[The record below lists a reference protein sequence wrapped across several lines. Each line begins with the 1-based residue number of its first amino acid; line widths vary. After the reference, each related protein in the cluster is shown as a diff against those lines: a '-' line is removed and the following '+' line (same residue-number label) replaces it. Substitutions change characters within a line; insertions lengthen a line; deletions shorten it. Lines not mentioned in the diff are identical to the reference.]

1 MILMGMAMA
10 PRAAHAQNN
19 DAIPELSRD
28 WNVRVGTFI
37 YQSKTTRAAQGEVGF
52 SGMVERRV
60 YKGDAFDVLV
70 GIGYNGFDR
79 VYAVPI
85 QISLIAHKNNLR
97 YGAGVGYSFNKRLD
111 GSGSNGTA
119 LSLILGYTPI
129 HGKNPVSVDL
139 RYYIFSGSSDELD
152 GYSLTIGAQF

>member
-1 MILMGMAMA
+1 MAVA
-10 PRAAHAQNN
+10 SRAAHAQNN

-37 YQSKTTRAAQGEVGF
+37 YNSKTVRSANGEVGF

-79 VYAVPI
+79 IYSVPI
-85 QISLIAHKNNLR
+85 QIDLIAHKNNLR
-97 YGAGVGYSFNKRLD
+97 YGGGFGYAFNKKLD
-111 GSGSNGTA
+111 GWVPTA
-119 LSLILGYTPI
+119 PRSPLSWATPRSTA
-129 HGKNPVSVDL
+129 KT
-139 RYYIFSGSSDELD
+139 RFR
-152 GYSLTIGAQF
+152 